1 MPALVDATPK
11 SLTTNE
17 AILPH
22 PIRPKYDN
30 LPVLNKGVF
39 DKGVFAAA
47 GNSGIDVDRSLQ
59 YASQAPKSPI
69 GYPRRN
75 TGWSGVDSL
84 ALYL

>member
-17 AILPH
+17 ALQSH

>member
-17 AILPH
+17 ALQSH

-30 LPVLNKGVF
+30 LPVLN
-39 DKGVFAAA
+39 KGVFAAA

>member
-17 AILPH
+17 AFLSH

-39 DKGVFAAA
+39 AAA
-47 GNSGIDVDRSLQ
+47 GNSGIDVDRSL
-59 YASQAPKSPI
+59 
-69 GYPRRN
+69 
-75 TGWSGVDSL
+75 
-84 ALYL
+84 